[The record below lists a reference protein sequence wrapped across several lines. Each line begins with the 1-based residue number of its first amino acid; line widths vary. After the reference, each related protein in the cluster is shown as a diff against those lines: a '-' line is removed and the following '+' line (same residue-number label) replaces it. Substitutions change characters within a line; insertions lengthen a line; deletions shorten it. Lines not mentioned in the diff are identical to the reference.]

1 MAAQTLGIDLGTT
14 NSVVATV
21 DDAGDVVI
29 LPNAIGENT
38 TPSVV
43 YFEDGS
49 QVVIGAEAKENLAI
63 DPDNGVALVKRL
75 MGTDAPIIIKD
86 QSHTPESISA
96 LILRQLV
103 AAATTDASAR
113 AVITVP
119 AFFGT
124 AEREATYQAAGI
136 AGLSV
141 LALLDEPVAAA
152 IHYGLTGGR
161 DQTILVYDLG
171 GGTFDT
177 TVLKVESGSVT
188 VLATDGHNALGGAD
202 VDSRLVE
209 LVLGRMESGLPA
221 GEHDAFL
228 EDPTLLGQLTIDV
241 EKVKRALSSASSR
254 DLVIRT
260 PHDRISVTVT
270 RDDLESA
277 CRDLFE
283 QTSLILDR
291 VLASARAKGV
301 TAVDEVIM
309 VGGSSR
315 IPTLT
320 DRLRVRLGVT
330 PKLVEPDLAVAK
342 GAARYADR
350 LTRPAGLTAAPSRP
364 ASGPAGLAAATPEVT
379 AVPKVTTVAPRGM
392 GVLIDDSYDPAGER
406 TFVEHLIHAN
416 DSLPLTTTTSGFG
429 TILDNQET
437 VRIQVFEQAGSV
449 ESPETEHNRR
459 VLDGELTG
467 LGELPAGSVIE
478 LTMDVAVDGRLTVTA
493 REPRSGKTLTLEAF
507 VEGVIDSAES
517 DRLSA
522 AVGLIAVRG

>member
-29 LPNAIGENT
+29 LPNAIGEDT

-43 YFEDGS
+43 YFEDGN
-49 QVVIGAEAKENLAI
+49 QVVIGAEAKESLAI

-75 MGTDAPIIIKD
+75 MGTDAPIIIKG
-86 QSHTPESISA
+86 QSHTPESITA

-103 AAATTDASAR
+103 AAATTDSR
-113 AVITVP
+113 PKAVITVP
-119 AFFGT
+119 AYFGT
-124 AEREATYQAAGI
+124 AEREATYQAANI

-152 IHYGLTGGR
+152 IHYGLADGR

-209 LVLGRMESGLPA
+209 LVLSRMESGSP
-221 GEHDAFL
+221 GDEYHAFL

-241 EKVKRALSSASSR
+241 EKIKRALSSASSR

-283 QTSLILDR
+283 QTFLILDR

-301 TAVDEVIM
+301 MAVDEVIL

-320 DRLRVRLGVT
+320 DRMRVRLGVD

-342 GAARYADR
+342 GAARYADQ
-350 LTRPAGLTAAPSRP
+350 LTKAAGLTSSP
-364 ASGPAGLAAATPEVT
+364 SGPTGITVAA
-379 AVPKVTTVAPRGM
+379 PKVTPVAPRGV

-416 DSLPLTTTTSGFG
+416 DSLPTAATTSGFG
-429 TILDNQET
+429 TILDNQGT

-449 ESPETEHNRR
+449 ESAETDHNRR

-467 LGELPAGSVIE
+467 LGDLPAGSVIE
-478 LTMDVAVDGRLTVTA
+478 ITVDVAVDGRLTVTA

-517 DRLSA
+517 DRLLDV
-522 AVGLIAVRG
+522 VGIIAVRG

>member
-1 MAAQTLGIDLGTT
+1 MAAQALGIDLGTT

-21 DDAGDVVI
+21 DDAGGVVV
-29 LPNAIGENT
+29 LPNAIGEDT

-43 YFEDGS
+43 YFEDNN
-49 QVVIGAEAKENLAI
+49 QVVVGAEAKESLAI

-75 MGTDAPIIIKD
+75 MGTDAPIIIKG
-86 QSHTPESISA
+86 QNHTPESISA

-103 AAATTDASAR
+103 AAATTDSGPA

-119 AFFGT
+119 AHFGT

-136 AGLSV
+136 ANLSV

-152 IHYGLTGGR
+152 IHYGLADGR
-161 DQTILVYDLG
+161 NQTILVYDLG

-188 VLATDGHNALGGAD
+188 VVATDGHNALGGAD

-209 LVLGRMESGLPA
+209 MVLGRMESGLPA
-221 GEHDAFL
+221 EEYDAFL
-228 EDPTLLGQLTIDV
+228 EEAKLLGQLTMDV
-241 EKVKRALSSASSR
+241 EKAKRALSNVFSR

-260 PHDRISVTVT
+260 PRDRITVTIT
-270 RDDLESA
+270 RDDLEAA

-283 QTSLILDR
+283 QTSLIIDR
-291 VLASARAKGV
+291 VLASARAKGAM
-301 TAVDEVIM
+301 TIDEVIM

-320 DRLRVRLGVT
+320 DRLRARLAVN

-342 GAARYADR
+342 GAARYADQ
-350 LTRPAGLTAAPSRP
+350 LAKPVGLTASPPGPVGIAAVAPKI
-364 ASGPAGLAAATPEVT
+364 TP
-379 AVPKVTTVAPRGM
+379 VAPRGM

-416 DSLPLTTTTSGFG
+416 DSLPATATTSGFG
-429 TILDNQET
+429 TILANQET
-437 VRIQVFEQAGSV
+437 VRIQVFEQAGTV
-449 ESPETEHNRR
+449 ESPEADHNRR

-467 LGELPAGSVIE
+467 LGDLPAGSVIE
-478 LTMDVAVDGRLTVTA
+478 ITMDVAVDGRLTVKA

-517 DRLSA
+517 DRLSDV
-522 AVGLIAVRG
+522 VGMIAVRG

>member
-1 MAAQTLGIDLGTT
+1 MAAQVLGIDLGTT

-21 DDAGDVVI
+21 DGAGDVVI
-29 LPNAIGENT
+29 VPNAIGEDT

-43 YFEDGS
+43 YFEDGN
-49 QVVIGAEAKENLAI
+49 QVVVGAEAKESLAI

-75 MGTDAPIIIKD
+75 MGTDAPIIIKS

-103 AAATTDASAR
+103 AAATTDPSPR

-119 AFFGT
+119 AYFGT
-124 AEREATYQAAGI
+124 AEREATYQAAAI

-152 IHYGLTGGR
+152 IHYGLADGR
-161 DQTILVYDLG
+161 NQTILVYDLG

-188 VLATDGHNALGGAD
+188 VVATDGHNALGGAD
-202 VDSRLVE
+202 IDSRLVE
-209 LVLGRMESGLPA
+209 LVLGRMEVGLPA
-221 GEHDAFL
+221 GEYDAFL
-228 EDPTLLGQLTIDV
+228 EDPRLLGQLTMDV
-241 EKVKRALSSASSR
+241 EKVKRALSSAASR

-260 PHDRISVTVT
+260 PGDRISVTLT
-270 RDDLESA
+270 REDLEAA
-277 CRDLFE
+277 CRDLFQ
-283 QTSLILDR
+283 QTSLIIDR

-301 TAVDEVIM
+301 TSVDEVIM

-320 DRLRVRLGVT
+320 DRLRERLGVK

-342 GAARYADR
+342 GAARYADQ
-350 LTRPAGLTAAPSRP
+350 LTRPAGLAASS
-364 ASGPAGLAAATPEVT
+364 SGPAGLTAAA
-379 AVPKVTTVAPRGM
+379 PKVTPVAPRGM
-392 GVLIDDSYDPAGER
+392 GILIDDSYDPAGER
-406 TFVEHLIHAN
+406 TFVEHLVHAN
-416 DSLPLTTTTSGFG
+416 DSLPATATTSAFG
-429 TILDNQET
+429 TILDNQDT
-437 VRIQVFEQAGSV
+437 VHIQVFEQAGTV
-449 ESPETEHNRR
+449 ESAETDHNRR

-478 LTMDVAVDGRLTVTA
+478 ITMDVAVDGRLTVTA
-493 REPRSGKTLTLEAF
+493 RDPRSGKTLTLEAF

-517 DRLSA
+517 ERLSDV
-522 AVGLIAVRG
+522 VGIIAVRG